1 MRLPSLFAR
10 FAGGIGS
17 ARSILAGF
25 SSAARGRA
33 VALGAMMLSAAGAAG
48 GAEQS
53 WRLIMAGHDAI
64 AAPGL
69 QWSNAG
75 SIPPGAK
82 VVMLYGDPSKPG
94 PYVFRVMFPAGYKL
108 PAHRHEDPR
117 NVTVLKGS
125 YWSGVGETFAQDKL
139 RKFGPRDFYITEAR
153 VPHFAWAETEVVIQE
168 MGIGPVTNP
177 IEYVN
182 AADDPRK

>member
-1 MRLPSLFAR
+1 MRSTFAR
-10 FAGGIGS
+10 
-17 ARSILAGF
+17 L
-25 SSAARGRA
+25 SSAAHA
-33 VALGAMMLSAAGAAG
+33 CALALGVMTTLAAGAAA
-48 GAEQS
+48 GAEEG

-69 QWSNAG
+69 QWSDAR

-82 VVMLYGDPSKPG
+82 TVMLYGDPSKSG
-94 PYVFRVMFPAGYKL
+94 PYVFRVLFPAGYKL
-108 PAHRHEDPR
+108 PAHRHEDQR

-125 YWSGVGETFAQDKL
+125 YWSGVGESFAQDKL
-139 RKFGPRDFYITEAR
+139 KKFGPRDFYITEAR

-168 MGIGPVTNP
+168 MGIGPVSNP